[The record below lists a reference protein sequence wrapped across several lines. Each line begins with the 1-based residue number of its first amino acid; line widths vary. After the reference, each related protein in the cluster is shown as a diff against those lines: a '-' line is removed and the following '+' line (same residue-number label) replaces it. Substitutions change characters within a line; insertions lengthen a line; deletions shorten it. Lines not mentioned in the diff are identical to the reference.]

1 MLFDLLYAY
10 SLWVQFSAE
19 EALVNAKFLQDQT
32 NALATVYHALQDAW
46 WSFCFSEEGSI
57 DEKDLCIYTR
67 VPFRLFFDKEKEFQA
82 TFWIDKNEDKLQH
95 AVPDVDGRYHKLGE
109 FLNPILV
116 EVFELIYF
124 DYNYRQEVDRSSF
137 KEVFEEC
144 LKRRLE
150 WMLPAFCVCTQCGST
165 SVEEKSIEH
174 LTPDE
179 LECLQIARTELYNY
193 CGDCDLLPDQYDDD
207 DPIREDSLLQRILN
221 DDGCPEEDDGWDER

>member
-19 EALVNAKFLQDQT
+19 EASANAKFLQEQ
-32 NALATVYHALQDAW
+32 AHLLGTVYKGLQDAW
-46 WSFCFSEEGSI
+46 WNFCRHEEGSI
-57 DEKDLCIYTR
+57 KEKDLCIYAR
-67 VPFRLFFDKEKEFQA
+67 VKFPLFFDVDEKFQA
-82 TFWIDKNEDKLQH
+82 TFWIRKGEDKLYH
-95 AVPDVDGRYHKLGE
+95 AVPDIYGQYHKLGE

-116 EVFELIYF
+116 EIFEDIYF
-124 DYNYRQEVDRSSF
+124 DYNYRKEISRSSF

-165 SVEEKSIEH
+165 TVEEKSIEH

-179 LECLQIARTELYNY
+179 LECLQIARTELYSY
-193 CGDCDLLPDQYDDD
+193 CGDCDPLPEQYDDD
-207 DPIREDSLLQRILN
+207 DPIRDRVLERILN
-221 DDGCPEEDDGWDER
+221 DDGCPKEDDDWWDER